1 MNPWL
6 SLLSGLTLGGLL
18 GWLFRALRQP
28 VRVDSRVEEELRKQA
43 EALKADLAQRTA
55 DFSKAEA
62 ARAGA
67 DASRVAAEQQLATAL
82 AASATAQTE
91 AAALRDSLA
100 GLHATHARTEA
111 QAVAAGRQVTELQ
124 GQLQARVAELAEAS
138 TSLMTTGQQLAGSSA
153 QLTATN
159 QQLAEQREFH
169 GRQLQEART
178 AQDKSL
184 ADLREAFKALSADAL
199 KQTQPEFLRLANE
212 TLGKFAE
219 SAKGDLSQRQ
229 ESIATLVK
237 PLEEQLKT
245 YQQRLA
251 QSETTQSA
259 ALGEVKKHLESL
271 AQQSQT
277 LSSETLQLRRVLS
290 SNQARGKWGEE
301 TLRRVVEAAG
311 MSVHCD
317 FTEQAQSD
325 DKKPDMVVRLPGERV
340 IIVDAKVPDLDFL
353 SALGT
358 ADETK
363 RAESLAAHAEKLRGT
378 IKALAER
385 GYPAQFANALDYVV
399 LFLPAESLFS
409 AALEQDPAL
418 IEFGV
423 ERKVIPA
430 SPTTLIALLRAVAY
444 GWQQEAMEEN
454 ARQISE
460 LGRNLY
466 ESVRSLARH
475 VSDLGSRLHSSLE
488 AYNKAVGSLE
498 GNVLVKAR
506 RFKELQVAP
515 NAEDIDRLEPID
527 RVPRVLQ
534 AAELTNARPFT
545 DDEQMEH
552 V

>member
-6 SLLSGLTLGGLL
+6 SLLLGLALGGLL

-55 DFSKAEA
+55 DASKAEA

-82 AASATAQTE
+82 AAAATAQAE

-111 QAVAAGRQVTELQ
+111 QAVAAGRQVAELQ
-124 GQLQARVAELAEAS
+124 GQLQARDAELAEA
-138 TSLMTTGQQLAGSSA
+138 TARLTTTGQQLAGSSA
-153 QLTATN
+153 QLTAAN
-159 QQLAEQREFH
+159 HQLAEQREFH

-385 GYPAQFANALDYVV
+385 SYPAQFANALDYVV

-409 AALEQDPAL
+409 AALEGDRDL
-418 IEFGV
+418 IV
-423 ERKVIPA
+423 WAAQRHILLATPA
-430 SPTTLIALLRAVAY
+430 SLIALLRSVLLSWQLHEQTANAKEIAEEAEKLFGRVATFAKHFENVGAGLERAAKAY
-444 GWQQEAMEEN
+444 NEAIGSYD
-454 ARQISE
+454 R
-460 LGRNLY
+460 
-466 ESVRSLARH
+466 SVRPSGERLLKLGAGSGGKVLPELELLTESLR
-475 VSDLGSRLHSSLE
+475 SLPSSE
-488 AYNKAVGSLE
+488 VGS
-498 GNVLVKAR
+498 KS
-506 RFKELQVAP
+506 
-515 NAEDIDRLEPID
+515 I
-527 RVPRVLQ
+527 
-534 AAELTNARPFT
+534 
-545 DDEQMEH
+545 
-552 V
+552 